1 MAPVKKKLRS
11 MRLLV
16 DTPTRS
22 LFTIPRNISTGEN
35 KIPANNMTA
44 ELVAK
49 VFEVAAAEAVAVV
62 IAGAAD
68 AATCCCCR
76 CWC

>member
-1 MAPVKKKLRS
+1 

-16 DTPTRS
+16 NTPTRS

-35 KIPANNMTA
+35 KIPANNMIP

-49 VFEVAAAEAVAVV
+49 FFEVAAAEAVAVV
-62 IAGAAD
+62 ILVGAAGAAD